1 MNYGTHTHTL
11 ITGSTIRRL
20 ENMRRF
26 LFCVEGERLRRFK
39 RKGTFVGSVP
49 LFDNTVASTYPADQL
64 PGELYE
70 ISMVARRKQFYLPY
84 QVRSS
89 GHDITIGS
97 L

>member
-1 MNYGTHTHTL
+1 M
-11 ITGSTIRRL
+11 RL
-20 ENMRRF
+20 
-26 LFCVEGERLRRFK
+26 K

-49 LFDNTVASTYPADQL
+49 LYDDTIASTYPSSQL
-64 PGELYE
+64 PGEMYE
-70 ISMVARRKQFYLPY
+70 ISMVARRKKFYLPY